1 MEAAT
6 AFVWGCIPLP
16 RADCS
21 SWLDEVL
28 LALLV
33 AVDVFPVT
41 KCCVDAV
48 AYEAV
53 VVVAGGAMDWCMPEC
68 PNSLEIKS
76 HEEWSTYASSAF

>member
-1 MEAAT
+1 MDAAVVAI
-6 AFVWGCIPLP
+6 AFAWGCIPLP

-21 SWLDEVL
+21 IWLDEVL

-33 AVDVFPVT
+33 AVDVFPVA

-53 VVVAGGAMDWCMPEC
+53 VVVAGGGGAMDWCIPAC
-68 PNSLEIKS
+68 PNSLEIKI
-76 HEEWSTYASSAF
+76 HGE